1 MFEHKIASG
10 IVGAELVL
18 CAIGAIW
25 AYGKT
30 QYYKG
35 RISARNE
42 FMEALYEVKEDIKN
56 GNIHL

>member
-1 MFEHKIASG
+1 MFDHKIASG

-18 CAIGAIW
+18 CVMGAVW

-35 RISARNE
+35 RISARDE
-42 FMEALYEVKEDIKN
+42 MMEALYEIKENIKREEN
-56 GNIHL
+56 NF